1 MEGKTRF
8 ITRLSEIMK
17 EKGYRQENLAKFL
30 GMSQTAVSK
39 WLKGDRKPNYE
50 TILLICAYLDETP
63 NELLGY
69 NERDIRT
76 YRNELIENRIKG
88 NREFQILCEQTA
100 EHLRQEGKNTEEV
113 NQVTAKIFQEK
124 YQEFCREYDLET

>member
-17 EKGYRQENLAKFL
+17 EKGYRQENLAKLL

-69 NERDIRT
+69 NER
-76 YRNELIENRIKG
+76 G